1 MYTRNVKKRKIILY
15 YKVTLSQLKNLYK
28 ILQKRRVRYL
38 LNTKF
43 KDKVVTLSKIKEAAS
58 IKVAVREGE
67 GDIKEYV
74 EKLIK
79 AHNQTN

>member
-1 MYTRNVKKRKIILY
+1 ML
-15 YKVTLSQLKNLYK
+15 QDF
-28 ILQKRRVRYL
+28 QKRRVRYL
-38 LNTKF
+38 LDTKF
-43 KDKVVTLSKIKEAAS
+43 KDKVVTLSEIKEAAS

-67 GDIKEYV
+67 GDIKKYV